1 MSGEELDAY
10 LPAKLSK
17 EGKEIA
23 RQLLRG
29 FDDIT
34 RKAARLG
41 ALLVSMSD
49 EDRALFIGGFPAH
62 YRRIWSNLLRVGR
75 GEMHPRLA
83 TASGRAAQILQRL
96 PYKEQE
102 QYIVDLIPVVTGES
116 PRSVKHFD
124 IDGLPP
130 ELMTQVFAQGG
141 GAARVR
147 SVKEQRDWR
156 ARQVSRKESAEEKQ
170 EKKSGSSGGPWTIR
184 NGRAF
189 LSAAKAKTGLTA
201 EDVERLRRELKG

>member
-1 MSGEELDAY
+1 
-10 LPAKLSK
+10 
-17 EGKEIA
+17 
-23 RQLLRG
+23 
-29 FDDIT
+29 
-34 RKAARLG
+34 
-41 ALLVSMSD
+41 MSD

-102 QYIVDLIPVVTGES
+102 QYIVELIPVVTGES
-116 PRSVKHFD
+116 SRSVKHFD

-156 ARQVSRKESAEEKQ
+156 ARQVSRKEPAEGKQ
-170 EKKSGSSGGPWTIR
+170 AKKSGNTGAPWTIR

-189 LSAAKAKTGLTA
+189 LSPAKIKAGLTA
-201 EDVERLRRELKG
+201 EDVERLRRELRG